1 MFVRWKA
8 VRGEYYAQLEQRI
21 WENGKVK
28 TKVVAYLGKDPFDKL
43 AAMLREGKIT
53 IAEVA
58 QINYREK
65 PLGYQEQMTYAL
77 VMECKG
83 TPWAKVSI
91 LAKIGVKNQGASPLS
106 AAPRP
111 D

>member
-1 MFVRWKA
+1 
-8 VRGEYYAQLEQRI
+8 
-21 WENGKVK
+21 
-28 TKVVAYLGKDPFDKL
+28 VVAYLGKDPYDKL

-58 QINYREK
+58 QINYREI

-83 TPWAKVSI
+83 APWAKVSL
-91 LAKIGVKNQGASPLS
+91 LAKIGVKNQGAEIYGTCGYSKDRGLRLGRRSEVMKPK
-106 AAPRP
+106 A
-111 D
+111 